1 MNEIGTPP
9 ATVSASTGWSGWEE
23 RKDFNMAH
31 FTTES
36 LKSYAIA
43 AVASLYCSLMFLAAV
58 GPNGAELGRLV
69 I

>member
-1 MNEIGTPP
+1 
-9 ATVSASTGWSGWEE
+9 
-23 RKDFNMAH
+23 MAH
-31 FTTES
+31 FNVDS
-36 LKSYAIA
+36 VKSYAIA